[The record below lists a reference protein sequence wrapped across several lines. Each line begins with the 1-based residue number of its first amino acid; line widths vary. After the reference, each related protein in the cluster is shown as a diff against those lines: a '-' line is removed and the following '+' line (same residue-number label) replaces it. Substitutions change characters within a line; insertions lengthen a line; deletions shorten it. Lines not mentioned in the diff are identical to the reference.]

1 MFENNEMI
9 IGKESM
15 VKIASVQT
23 DLVLGDV
30 KGNVEKGIARI
41 KEAADNGAK
50 LIVLTELSTS
60 GYAFNNRAEALAVSE
75 EVPSG
80 DTVSRWET
88 VAAEKD
94 VYIVAGISEKDGNKL
109 YNTSVL
115 VGPEGYIGK
124 YRKLHI
130 WDREKLWYEPGDLG
144 TPVFK
149 TPIGRI
155 AMMICYDVWFQE
167 LWRIYGA
174 LGADIVCCPVNWVK
188 IDVLPDD
195 MLTFGPHNV
204 MVGCYDN
211 GVCAAV
217 ADRVGEER
225 GLIYPGMSMILSPLG
240 IPVDGPASRTDEEIK
255 YAELNL
261 SDSRRLHWAE
271 FAGARLDRRTDVY
284 DVLCGAEG
292 KAMPF

>member
-1 MFENNEMI
+1 MFESNEMI

-15 VKIASVQT
+15 VKVASIQSE
-23 DLVLGDV
+23 LVLGDV
-30 KGNVEKGIARI
+30 EGNVKKGLEKIN
-41 KEAADNGAK
+41 EAADNGAK

-60 GYAFNNRAEALAVSE
+60 GYAFNGRDEVLAVSE
-75 EVPSG
+75 PVPGG
-80 DTVSRWET
+80 DSVKKWE
-88 VAAEKD
+88 AAAKERD
-94 VYIVAGISEKDGNKL
+94 VYIVAGISEKDGNNL
-109 YNTSVL
+109 YNTAVL
-115 VGPEGYIGK
+115 VGPDGYIGK

-144 TPVFK
+144 TPVFN

-217 ADRVGEER
+217 SDRVGVER
-225 GLIYPGMSMILSPLG
+225 GLLYPGMSMILGPIGL
-240 IPVDGPASRTDEEIK
+240 PVGGPASRTDEEIK

-261 SDSRRLHWAE
+261 SDARRLHWSE

-292 KAMPF
+292 KPMPF

>member
-1 MFENNEMI
+1 MFENKEMI

-60 GYAFNNRAEALAVSE
+60 GYAFNNRAEAFAVSE
-75 EVPSG
+75 EVPAG
-80 DTVSRWET
+80 DTVGKWEA

-144 TPVFK
+144 TPVFE

-204 MVGCYDN
+204 MVGSYDN

-217 ADRVGEER
+217 SDRVGEER

>member
-1 MFENNEMI
+1 MFEQKEMS

-15 VKIASVQT
+15 VKVAAIQT

-30 KGNVEKGIARI
+30 QSNVAKGIAKIR
-41 KEAADNGAK
+41 EAADQGAE

-60 GYAFNNRAEALAVSE
+60 GYAFNNRAEAYAVSE
-75 EVPSG
+75 RIPDG
-80 DTVSRWET
+80 ET
-88 VAAEKD
+88 VKKWEAVAAQKNI
-94 VYIVAGISEKDGNKL
+94 YIVAGISENDNNRL
-109 YNTSVL
+109 YNTAVL
-115 VGPEGYIGK
+115 IGPDGYIGK

-144 TPVFK
+144 TPVFE

-155 AMMICYDVWFQE
+155 AIMICYDVWFQE

-188 IDVLPDD
+188 LDVLPED
-195 MLTFGPHNV
+195 MQTFGPHNV

-217 ADRVGEER
+217 ADRVGTER
-225 GLIYPGMSMILSPLG
+225 GLVYLGMSMVLGPIG
-240 IPVDGPASRTDEEIK
+240 IPIGGPASRTEEETK

-261 SDSRRLHWAE
+261 SDARRLHWAE

-284 DVLCGAEG
+284 DALCGAEG
-292 KAMPF
+292 KPMPF

>member
-1 MFENNEMI
+1 MFENKEMI

-15 VKIASVQT
+15 VKVAAVQT
-23 DLVLGDV
+23 DLVLGDID
-30 KGNVEKGIARI
+30 GNVSKGIEKI
-41 KEAADNGAK
+41 KEAADEGAK

-60 GYAFNNRAEALAVSE
+60 GYAFNNREEAFAVSE
-75 EVPSG
+75 EVPGGAS
-80 DTVSRWET
+80 VKKWEK

-94 VYIVAGISEKDGNKL
+94 VYIVAGISEKEGAKL

-115 VGPEGYIGK
+115 IGPEGYIGK

-130 WDREKLWYEPGDLG
+130 WDREKLWYEPGDMG
-144 TPVFK
+144 TPVFD

-188 IDVLPDD
+188 IDVLPED

-211 GVCAAV
+211 GLCAAV

-225 GLIYPGMSMILSPLG
+225 GLLYPGMSMILGPLG
-240 IPVDGPASRTDEEIK
+240 IPVDGRASVTEEEIK
-255 YAELNL
+255 YAKLNL
-261 SDSRRLHWAE
+261 SDARRLHWAE
-271 FAGARLDRRTDVY
+271 FAGARLDRRTDIY

-292 KAMPF
+292 AAKPF

>member
-1 MFENNEMI
+1 MFENKEMI

-60 GYAFNNRAEALAVSE
+60 GYAFNNRAEAFAVSE
-75 EVPSG
+75 EVPAG
-80 DTVSRWET
+80 DTVGQWEA

-144 TPVFK
+144 TPVFE

-174 LGADIVCCPVNWVK
+174 LGADIICCPVNWVK

-255 YAELNL
+255 YAELNI